1 MEIYKCDR
9 CGKELT
15 KPKGHFF
22 FSQGWTPGK
31 TIDLCDKC
39 LSSFK
44 RWLRSRG
51 YKQEGTE

>member
-1 MEIYKCDR
+1 MEICKCDR

-44 RWLRSRG
+44 RWLKSRG
-51 YKQEGTE
+51 IQA